1 MNGKLLRLK
10 GYLIKPHR
18 IVRYILLSYANYLKW
33 LPDGVYVK
41 LLFWGNF
48 GRSLTLFRYE
58 KMSFNEKL
66 QWLKLYD
73 RKQIYPCLVD
83 KCEFKKF
90 ILNEVGKNYI
100 IPSIGVWETFEE
112 IDFISFPNQFVL
124 KCTHDSASVLVC
136 RDKNL
141 FNYDIAKRHFN
152 MSLNRNLF
160 WAGREW
166 PYQDVKPRIIAEKYL
181 EEFLGDTHGL
191 TDYKFHCFNGVPKF
205 LYISKGLENHDT
217 AFMSFYDLKGNE
229 LPFKRSDYNTFT
241 EKLQMPKCFNEM
253 IKLSEKVAQI
263 VQSPFLR
270 VDLLY
275 VNNQIYFSEA
285 TFTPT
290 SGLMPFDPI
299 EWDYHLGKMLEI
311 GR

>member
-1 MNGKLLRLK
+1 MGAKIISLK
-10 GYLIKPHR
+10 SYLVEPHK
-18 IVRYILLSYANYLKW
+18 IVRYLLLTHANLFK
-33 LPDGVYVK
+33 LIPDEIYIK

-48 GRSLTLFRYE
+48 GRKLILDKYK

-66 QWLKLYD
+66 QWLKLHD
-73 RKQIYPCLVD
+73 RKQIYTSLVD
-83 KCEFKKF
+83 KYEFKNF
-90 ILNEVGKNYI
+90 ILNEIGNNYI
-100 IPSIGVWETFEE
+100 IPSIGVWKTFEE
-112 IDFISFPNQFVL
+112 IDFNFLPNQFVL

-141 FNYDIAKRHFN
+141 FNYNNAKKHFN
-152 MSLNRNLF
+152 KSLSRNMY

-166 PYQDVKPRIIAEKYL
+166 PYKNVKPRIIAEKYL
-181 EEFLGDTHGL
+181 EEFSGDISGL

-217 AFMSFYDLKGNE
+217 AFMSFYDLKGDE

-241 EKLQMPKCFNEM
+241 KQLVMPPCFNKL
-253 IKLSEKVAQI
+253 IKLSEKVAKI
-263 VQSPFLR
+263 IGSPFVR

-275 VNNQIYFSEA
+275 INGQVYFSEV

-290 SGLMPFDPI
+290 SGLMQFDPMR
-299 EWDYHLGKMLEI
+299 WDMILGKLLKI
-311 GR
+311 